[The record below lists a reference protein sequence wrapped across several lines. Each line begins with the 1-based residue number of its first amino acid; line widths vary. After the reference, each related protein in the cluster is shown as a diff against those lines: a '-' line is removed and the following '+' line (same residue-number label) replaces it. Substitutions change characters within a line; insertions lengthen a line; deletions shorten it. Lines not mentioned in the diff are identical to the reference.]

1 MVAEQSN
8 RILWISYRKALLKL
22 SVEHVRSATS
32 EEIMGK
38 QMVDDELDDQ
48 FVHVHHEGQSRGYV
62 DLLPQNPPMPPARR
76 KLLGKRP
83 PPPDWE
89 DLEEDA
95 KFHRQGDRV
104 VDPNFEYSAEDG
116 LPTLE
121 PPADAADPGGG
132 G

>member
-1 MVAEQSN
+1 
-8 RILWISYRKALLKL
+8 
-22 SVEHVRSATS
+22 
-32 EEIMGK
+32 MGK

-62 DLLPQNPPMPPARR
+62 DLLPQNPPIPPARR

-95 KFHRQGDRV
+95 KRNRE
-104 VDPNFEYSAEDG
+104 VDPRFEFPVEDG
-116 LPTLE
+116 LSFVA
-121 PPADAADPGGG
+121 PPADAADPGGVETTTNAQG
-132 G
+132 RRLVILRKTKYHIKTKLVKRRLSRI